1 MARSVRTRGVRFTR
15 VRSAV
20 GVLVLLAL
28 AVSVLGTGPAA
39 SAGSPKFSTNIE
51 HDFPVSIA
59 GQNVVIDPR
68 IAGAPEGGCELPA
81 DGDAVTPLD
90 KDSGVGNLQ
99 IADDIFGGVWQCPE
113 GAQQGTAFVAGLDA
127 ATAVSPPS
135 GRVLDINAFIDA
147 GVPEIE
153 QRQVRVVKGVS
164 QTVFIYGVT
173 TEAGKFKLA
182 TAEPRKHV
190 LVTALTP
197 KGRSRVGRGDTRRS
211 CSLPVIEP
219 SRAVE
224 QGSALQLRHGRC
236 RFSCDN
242 SPVCFLAP
250 VWHRVA

>member
-28 AVSVLGTGPAA
+28 AVSVLGTGPAS

-51 HDFPVSIA
+51 HYFPVSIA

-113 GAQQGTAFVAGLDA
+113 GAQGNRLRGRARRDNRRKPTLRSGSRHQCLHRRRGPGDRA
-127 ATAVSPPS
+127 ATGQGRQGCESDRIHLWRHDRAWKVQARDRRAPQACLGHGADAQRPEPGRS
-135 GRVLDINAFIDA
+135 GRHAAQLLLA
-147 GVPEIE
+147 GH
-153 QRQVRVVKGVS
+153 R
-164 QTVFIYGVT
+164 TVEG
-173 TEAGKFKLA
+173 G
-182 TAEPRKHV
+182 
-190 LVTALTP
+190 
-197 KGRSRVGRGDTRRS
+197 
-211 CSLPVIEP
+211 
-219 SRAVE
+219 
-224 QGSALQLRHGRC
+224 
-236 RFSCDN
+236 
-242 SPVCFLAP
+242 
-250 VWHRVA
+250 